1 MNIQSNAV
9 ITIVGRVFNATLVEN
24 YAHGVNQ
31 VHIVSRA
38 RVYLD
43 RQSNIKP
50 AEGENSFSTEASTKT
65 RAYPDLSSLPAQRP
79 SIWIIILAIIFG
91 VLILIALVIA
101 LWKCG
106 FFKRKKPGYI
116 AASQEDEDY

>member
-9 ITIVGRVFNATLVEN
+9 ITLVGRIWNATLVEN

-43 RQSNIKP
+43 RQSNSKP
-50 AEGENSFSTEASTKT
+50 FEIENQFSTEANAKT

-79 SIWIIILAIIFG
+79 SIWIILLAIIFG
-91 VLILIALVIA
+91 ILILIALVIA
-101 LWKCG
+101 LYKCG
-106 FFKRKKPGYI
+106 FFKRKKPGYLQ
-116 AASQEDEDY
+116 ASQEEDDF